1 MKIIFVCT
9 GNTCRSPL
17 AESYAKTQ
25 FRNAGTAFESRGL
38 MVFADGINPLSKRI
52 IEREGLEEPSLPRQ
66 LMGEDTEEAL
76 LLVMTKAHKRAVKD
90 QFPSSDVCMISEFSE
105 GTVED
110 VIDPYGGSE
119 ADYERAFRQLKQFID
134 KFRL

>member
-17 AESYAKTQ
+17 AESYAKTKYST
-25 FRNAGTAFESRGL
+25 AGTEFESRGL
-38 MVFADGINPLSKRI
+38 MVFSNGISGISRKI
-52 IEREGLEEPSLPRQ
+52 VERENLEEPSTPEQ
-66 LMGEDTEEAL
+66 LTGEDTEGAL
-76 LLVMTKAHKRAVKD
+76 LLVMTESHKMAVKD
-90 QFPSSDVCMISEFSE
+90 RFPEADVRMLSEFSE

-110 VIDPYGGSE
+110 VIDPYGGE
-119 ADYERAFRQLKQFID
+119 DKDYERAFRQMKRFID

>member
-17 AESYAKTQ
+17 AESYAKTK
-25 FRNAGTAFESRGL
+25 FSPAKAAFESRGL
-38 MVFADGINPLSKRI
+38 MVFSDGISGISKKI
-52 IEREGLEEPSLPRQ
+52 VEREDLEKPSAPKQ
-66 LMGEDTEEAL
+66 LTGEDAEDAL
-76 LLVMTKAHKRAVKD
+76 LLVMTESHKMAVKD
-90 QFPSSDVCMISEFSE
+90 RFPEADVRMLSEFSE

-110 VIDPYGGSE
+110 VIDPYGGDDE
-119 ADYERAFRQLKQFID
+119 DYERAFRQIKRFID

>member
-25 FRNAGTAFESRGL
+25 FRNAEAAIESRGL
-38 MVFADGINPLSKRI
+38 MVFADGISPLSKRI
-52 IEREGLEEPSLPRQ
+52 IEREGLEEPSAPRQ
-66 LMGEDTEEAL
+66 LMEEDVEDTL
-76 LLVMTKAHKRAVKD
+76 LLVMTRAHKRAVKD
-90 QFPSSDVCMISEFSE
+90 RFPDSDVHMLSEFSE

-119 ADYERAFRQLKQFID
+119 VDYERAFRQLKQFID

>member
-17 AESYAKTQ
+17 AESYAKTK
-25 FRNAGTAFESRGL
+25 FGTAGTEFESRGL
-38 MVFADGINPLSKRI
+38 MVFSDGISSISKRI
-52 IEREGLEEPSLPRQ
+52 IDRENLEAPSAPKQ
-66 LMGEDTEEAL
+66 LAEEDAEDAL
-76 LLVMTKAHKRAVKD
+76 LLVMTESHKMAVKD
-90 QFPSSDVCMISEFSE
+90 RFPEADVHMLSEFSE

-110 VIDPYGGSE
+110 VIDPYGGD
-119 ADYERAFRQLKQFID
+119 AGDYERAFRQMKRFID